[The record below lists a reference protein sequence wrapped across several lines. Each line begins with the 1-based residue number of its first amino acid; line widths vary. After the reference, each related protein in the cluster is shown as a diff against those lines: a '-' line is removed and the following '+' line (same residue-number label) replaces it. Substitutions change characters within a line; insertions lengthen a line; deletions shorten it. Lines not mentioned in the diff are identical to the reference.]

1 MLRLIVTELIEET
14 TVEELDTLN
23 INVMA
28 QPGVVEEGDESVEE
42 LDDHEERHLPGLQ
55 WHQEWREQDPVE
67 LVDQVTWNMNKINE
81 NLFH

>member
-1 MLRLIVTELIEET
+1 MLRLIVTKLIEKT
-14 TVEELDTLN
+14 TVEELDTLD

-28 QPGVVEEGDESVEE
+28 QPGVVEEGDECVEE

>member
-14 TVEELDTLN
+14 TVEELDTLD
-23 INVMA
+23 INVVA

-55 WHQEWREQDPVE
+55 
-67 LVDQVTWNMNKINE
+67 
-81 NLFH
+81 